1 MLIDPKMLQ
10 LEICA
15 SLKGSLVLPTL
26 YHSSSQGGS
35 YVKGTDTQGC
45 SKIDIVLFSDVFAN
59 VNHCKEQLREGLDVL
74 RENLK
79 QTSHGSRSG

>member
-15 SLKGSLVLPTL
+15 SLRVSLVLPTL
-26 YHSSSQGGS
+26 YRLSSQGGS
-35 YVKGTDTQGC
+35 YIKGTDTQGC
-45 SKIDIVLFSDVFAN
+45 SEIDIVLFSDVFAE
-59 VNHCKEQLREGLDVL
+59 VNHCKKRLTEGLDAL

-79 QTSHGSRSG
+79 QTSHGNRSG